1 MKRFGAG
8 DLPLGTFRAATD
20 KWAEND
26 TERRELGR
34 VADIMDRHLAK
45 RSEDIAE
52 ITSQRLIKRSLFGY
66 SSAMTADTL
75 AKRLNFGAP
84 ITVPRANFA
93 RKKAKPPKAGG
104 KRRRWKKNRAVVAN
118 TRRVYQHAIDKL
130 RHLTD
135 NALGFNFGDSA
146 T

>member
-8 DLPLGTFRAATD
+8 DFPLGTTA
-20 KWAEND
+20 
-26 TERRELGR
+26 RRDE
-34 VADIMDRHLAK
+34 VSD
-45 RSEDIAE
+45 
-52 ITSQRLIKRSLFGY
+52 QLIKRSLFGY

-93 RKKAKPPKAGG
+93 GKKAKPPKAGG
-104 KRRRWKKNRAVVAN
+104 KRRRWKKNRAVIADL
-118 TRRVYQHAIDKL
+118 RRVYQRSIDEL

-135 NALGFNFGDSA
+135 KALGFA
-146 T
+146 EVVVHR